1 MLARYEPAG
10 WNAMLDLDRGELSS
24 HLVRLMDAAVEVVP
38 ELVLNALEPSYA
50 MV

>member
-1 MLARYEPAG
+1 
-10 WNAMLDLDRGELSS
+10 MLDLDRGELSS

-38 ELVLNALEPSYA
+38 ELVLKALEPSYA